1 MKQITYQRGQKIDHI
16 KDYESNG
23 FIRTW
28 SIHIPTETIDEL
40 KKTLDS
46 NWINTGKK
54 EKILDIYW
62 YEINFN

>member
-1 MKQITYQRGQKIDHI
+1 MKQITDQRGQKIDHI

-46 NWINTGKK
+46 N
-54 EKILDIYW
+54 LQ
-62 YEINFN
+62 

>member
-1 MKQITYQRGQKIDHI
+1 MKPITDQRGQRIDQI

-28 SIHIPTETIDEL
+28 SIHIPEETIDEL

-46 NWINTGKK
+46 TWINTGKK
-54 EKILDIYW
+54 EKEFREKIC
-62 YEINFN
+62 N